1 MGKANC
7 LSSELLGQLQL
18 LHRQGLSQ
26 RKIADQLGCSK
37 TCVQP
42 AVRRLKDT
50 GSVAYRLRPGPT
62 PKTDDRLDRR
72 ICRMSESNRR
82 LTAVDI
88 SRDLA
93 QSCGIQLH
101 PMTIRRR
108 LKAVGLH
115 GRIARRKPF
124 VSLKNRQ
131 HRMQWARQHA
141 HWTAKEWSKVLWSDE
156 SKFSRTGSDGRTY
169 IRRRVGEEFHPRC
182 TIGTIKH
189 GGGKVMVWAAFSRN
203 GTGPITQIKGIM
215 DSVMYRDILANHL
228 EDAADGLPLSVQ
240 NCWEFQQ
247 DNDPKH
253 TSRLVK
259 SWLKDNKIRTMEWPA
274 QSPDLNPI
282 EH

>member
-1 MGKANC
+1 MGKAKC

-37 TCVQP
+37 TCVQQAP
-42 AVRRLKDT
+42 LRRLKDT

-62 PKTDDRLDRR
+62 TKTDDRLDRR

-88 SRDLA
+88 SRDLT

-141 HWTAKEWSKVLWSDE
+141 HWTAKEWNKVL
-156 SKFSRTGSDGRTY
+156 
-169 IRRRVGEEFHPRC
+169 
-182 TIGTIKH
+182 
-189 GGGKVMVWAAFSRN
+189 
-203 GTGPITQIKGIM
+203 
-215 DSVMYRDILANHL
+215 
-228 EDAADGLPLSVQ
+228 
-240 NCWEFQQ
+240 
-247 DNDPKH
+247 
-253 TSRLVK
+253 
-259 SWLKDNKIRTMEWPA
+259 
-274 QSPDLNPI
+274 
-282 EH
+282 